1 MDYSLL
7 IPALIAGIFFWIA
20 ETRKG
25 SLKTTQPHYSQT
37 FFTEVP
43 ASETFK
49 SIMLFATNNGYRI
62 DDLDEHQL
70 SVILNERMTLTS
82 SGSLY
87 PIYVRQHATRT
98 EVEVGVTSKFGK
110 ALLLSPVNK
119 KFVTLRLERMVNA
132 IKGAV
137 FAHNNKER

>member
-25 SLKTTQPHYSQT
+25 SLKITKPHYSQT
-37 FFTEVP
+37 FITEVP
-43 ASETFK
+43 ASQTFK
-49 SIMLFATNNGYRI
+49 SIMEFATNNGYRI
-62 DDLDEHQL
+62 DDFDEHQL
-70 SVILNERMTLTS
+70 AVILNERMTLTS

-87 PIYVRQHATRT
+87 PIYVRQYATRT

-110 ALLLSPVNK
+110 ALLISPVNK

-137 FAHNNKER
+137 FAQNKER